1 MANTVDTRIVQME
14 FDNAQFE
21 RGAKQTLKTLEN
33 LDDALAFKTV
43 GDGVKNLSS
52 AMNRLDFTHITTSID
67 SIGKSFTAME
77 AISFGVFERIGNK
90 VGELGM
96 KIADE
101 LLVAQKRAG
110 FGEYELEL
118 GSVQTIRASTG
129 KDFKE
134 IYGYLDQLNK
144 YADQTIYSFKDMTA
158 NIGKFT
164 NAGVDLD
171 IAVKAIQGISNEAAL
186 SGANAQEASRAMYNF
201 SQALSSGVVR
211 LVDWKSIENANMA
224 TVEFKQ
230 TLLDTALELGTV
242 TKQGEDYVSTT
253 TDMNGKISGAF
264 NATKGFNDALSSQW
278 MTSEVLT
285 KALAKYSDET
295 TDIGKRAYAA
305 AQDVKSFSQMMDTLK
320 EAAGS
325 GWSET
330 FRLIFGEFEDAKK
343 LWTGVSNTLGGVVD
357 AFSNLRNHALRY
369 WKQEGGRTKLLNS
382 LIRLWKIF
390 KERIEIIGQTFEES
404 FPAINKTG
412 HILMNLTKRFQRF
425 TKQLKKDMLGNQ
437 EQLGVF
443 KNKWSAFFKDIST
456 IISEVKKLFS
466 TLFPVFSWGLSIAA
480 DAIDRV
486 TGSTTLIQALI
497 IPILEE
503 VNTLATAFAD
513 MFWNFDSGEP
523 LFGIFVDTLKTVF
536 SVMNFGKKIVIS
548 IIKFITKNVDAV
560 YWLADSFRSLGAI
573 VGKVITDII
582 KAFVD
587 VFELDEKSWFAD
599 ITENLATFLRKVAQW
614 VESSDSIVKIF
625 RVIFKVIQAV
635 ITVVKALA
643 RGLSQA
649 LNPFDSA
656 GTEKPLYSFL
666 DGLVLL
672 IDKFIEFITES
683 QIIER
688 SMVGVGKA
696 FKLFGQFIDGLTG
709 NSAFKGILNFFDNIG
724 NAIKSGAIKR
734 GFENLIETI
743 LTGIDKVWGA
753 ITGVDAGDGAAMG
766 PLMTKF
772 TDLQNGINNGDITA
786 ETFGERLRTDLA
798 DAADTATGH
807 IDKLRLFFESL
818 SETIRETRDDIIEIA
833 GYLGGGLATAVTWVG
848 KKVMTESDLKGLEES
863 DNFIA
868 KGWQWL
874 NNVAELEEKNGDK
887 TIGINNLLDQVSTL
901 HEQLADLLPELLDV
915 AKIITMLETGKG
927 VADMGRGILTFAKGI
942 AGFGGSLKTLSL
954 AIKQTGKIWAKAQRT
969 LARATFLTSFAA
981 FLLVILAGIVAITA
995 LIRTSENGGKDL
1007 AAAAAIMVGILG
1019 IMFAFVTIMIQQ
1031 ISKASKDNEKFVD
1044 ALGGIAKVMLSFS
1057 ACIILLAAAF
1067 ALIAKTISSV
1077 PWYVTLTAF
1086 VILAAIF
1093 AAMGVVF
1100 QQFLDV
1106 MRGVAFQKAT
1116 TDKTIGVLNGFAKI
1130 LTSFAASI
1138 LILVLAFG
1146 LLVKIISDNIDDP
1159 KTLGLATAILGG
1171 FIAALMGIVFLISN
1185 MKTKNYSS
1193 MVEASAKMFTS
1204 MGVALLALGVALGL
1218 IGGVV
1223 KEHAD
1228 APEQLFLAVG
1238 LIGLMLLVMAGFL
1251 AILTKM
1257 PANQAKN
1264 FDNASKF
1271 FASMA
1276 LFVIGFAVSFGLM
1289 AEALRRAEENN
1300 VNPWFLL
1307 GALGIMTA
1315 LIAIIAA
1322 IAGSGGMDAGGA
1334 MMIMAV
1340 GVVALAAGF
1349 LIFAK
1354 AMRELAEVDSDKIDS
1369 LIKVF
1374 GKNWLKLIAGGVGLT
1389 VFAAGATAMA
1399 IALIALAGALFLL
1412 GLALQPIMPLL
1423 TMLMDKFQQVG
1434 DTVDKS
1440 TDKLGG
1446 SAKGSLGASIGE
1458 KLGAGLRD
1466 LVKNLKKYAPEI
1478 INDIVT
1484 IMSMVVRAFF
1494 IPLQALGK
1502 GIIDTLSIS
1511 LNYVNDNIGEIL
1523 TPLGGIIS
1531 KLANFLLLYGPMIV
1545 NALAILLVGGIIIVL
1560 GIIEDKAS
1568 ELAAALFSAIAAILE
1583 AFADQLEGENSDRI
1597 AKAVA
1602 RIADG
1607 LMSLIKKTFEAL
1619 SESEMADAGSNLIDA
1634 IVEGIKSAPNKLKKA
1649 FNDALGFEV
1658 FHIAEDPDEDHP
1670 WYYDYNDETGEW
1682 EINQAR
1688 YKKYIASEQIKEE
1701 AEKARAEDER
1711 AKSLSTT
1718 DWDSMTYHPNAEI
1731 DQEELEKNKKE
1742 AREKTEKAGKEL
1754 GDEAGAGFT
1763 SGWAEGISK
1772 YAKGASLSSLTD
1784 SMFSDGT
1791 GATQSFDFSKYMP
1804 SSDKLMDQMSGS
1816 FEGVNMDDI
1825 VAKSNMDTSITTTPV
1840 LNFDSAQYQMD
1851 GQIGDLSDFSG
1862 DSLDIGSFGS
1872 GSYDISQQ
1880 TNEQVNTQWNDETTN
1895 AYNELK
1901 TAVDNLTEMLNG
1913 VVLVDENTKTVT
1925 NIAIDGKTIASATSP
1940 FFDDSMVKK
1949 AGKAAVGVA
1958 TGRK

>member
-52 AMNRLDFTHITTSID
+52 AMNRLDFTHITTSIE

-90 VGELGM
+90 VGDLGM

-118 GSVQTIRASTG
+118 GSVQTIQASTG

-134 IYGYLDQLNK
+134 IYGYLGQLNK

-164 NAGVDLD
+164 NAGVDLAV
-171 IAVKAIQGISNEAAL
+171 AVKDIQGISNEAAL

-230 TLLDTALELGTV
+230 ALLDTALELGTV
-242 TKQGEDYVSTT
+242 TKQGEDYISTT
-253 TDMNGKISGAF
+253 TDMNGKISGTF

-295 TDIGKRAYAA
+295 TDLGKRAYAA

-390 KERIEIIGQTFEES
+390 KERIEIIGQTFEET

-437 EQLGVF
+437 EQLGAF
-443 KNKWSAFFKDIST
+443 KNRWSAFFKDVST

-466 TLFPVFSWGLSIAA
+466 TLFPVLSWGLTIAA

-486 TGSTTLIQALI
+486 AGSTTLIQALI

-523 LFGIFVDTLKTVF
+523 LFVIFVNTLKTVF

-573 VGKVITDII
+573 VGKVVSDII
-582 KAFVD
+582 KAFID

-599 ITENLATFLRKVAQW
+599 ITENLAMFLRKVAQW

-724 NAIKSGAIKR
+724 DTIKSGAIKR
-734 GFENLIETI
+734 GFEDLIKTI

-772 TDLQNGINNGDITA
+772 TDLQNGISNGDITA
-786 ETFGERLRTDLA
+786 ETFGERLRTDLV
-798 DAADTATGH
+798 DAADAATGH

-818 SETIRETRDDIIEIA
+818 SESIRNTRDDIIEIA

-848 KKVMTESDLKGLEES
+848 KKAMTESDLKGLEES

-868 KGWQWL
+868 KGWRWL

-901 HEQLADLLPELLDV
+901 HEQFVALLPELLDV
-915 AKIITMLETGKG
+915 AKIVTTLETGKG

-1031 ISKASKDNEKFVD
+1031 ISKASKDNEQFVD

-1086 VILAAIF
+1086 VILAAMF

-1228 APEQLFLAVG
+1228 SPEQLFLAVG

-1257 PANQAKN
+1257 PANQTKN

-1300 VNPWFLL
+1300 VDPKFIL

-1315 LIAIIAA
+1315 LIAIIAL
-1322 IAGSGGMDAGGA
+1322 IAGSGGMAAGGA

-1349 LIFAK
+1349 FIFAK

-1369 LIKVF
+1369 LIKAF
-1374 GKNWLKLIAGGVGLT
+1374 GKNWLKLIAGGIGLT

-1399 IALIALAGALFLL
+1399 IALIALSGALFLL

-1458 KLGAGLRD
+1458 KIGAGLRD

-1478 INDIVT
+1478 IDDIVT

-1494 IPLQALGK
+1494 IPLQAVGK
-1502 GIIDTLSIS
+1502 GIIDFLVVS
-1511 LNYVNDNIGEIL
+1511 LNYINENIGQIL
-1523 TPLGGIIS
+1523 EPLGAIIT
-1531 KLANFLLLYGPMIV
+1531 KVANFLKLYAPVLAETVALLIFYVFNGAFV
-1545 NALAILLVGGIIIVL
+1545 V
-1560 GIIEDKAS
+1560 
-1568 ELAAALFSAIAAILE
+1568 LAAYAGILAESLYNAIAALLE
-1583 AFADQLEGENSDRI
+1583 AFGDQLTGEKN
-1597 AKAVA
+1597 A
-1602 RIADG
+1602 RIAAAIARIVDG
-1607 LMSLIKKTFEAL
+1607 LFDLIKQTFQAL
-1619 SESEMADAGSNLIDA
+1619 SKTKMAETGANIIDA
-1634 IVEGIKSAPNKLKKA
+1634 IVEGIKAAPNKLKKA
-1649 FNDALGFEV
+1649 LNDALGIDIFDVGEDV
-1658 FHIAEDPDEDHP
+1658 DLSLHAGEIGWKVENGDWVYSEELARIQAEEEKA
-1670 WYYDYNDETGEW
+1670 Y
-1682 EINQAR
+1682 Q
-1688 YKKYIASEQIKEE
+1688 E
-1701 AEKARAEDER
+1701 AERLRRMSEDALAGGGGAKTTVNSPYDTKQMEQAQKDAAEFSKEATKNITDGAQEAIDES
-1711 AKSLSTT
+1711 KPDIGSSIGDFFT
-1718 DWDSMTYHPNAEI
+1718 SMTADNISKI
-1731 DQEELEKNKKE
+1731 DTGALKDKV
-1742 AREKTEKAGKEL
+1742 GGIF
-1754 GDEAGAGFT
+1754 GDITNIVPSSDDLTAGFT
-1763 SGWAEGISK
+1763 NSFSGMPDMSTMTENAG
-1772 YAKGASLSSLTD
+1772 
-1784 SMFSDGT
+1784 
-1791 GATQSFDFSKYMP
+1791 FDT
-1804 SSDKLMDQMSGS
+1804 
-1816 FEGVNMDDI
+1816 NI
-1825 VAKSNMDTSITTTPV
+1825 ICTPV
-1840 LNFDSAQYQMD
+1840 IDGDNMQIMQD
-1851 GQIGDLSDFSG
+1851 GQLSDFAGMEDLST
-1862 DSLDIGSFGS
+1862 IGS

-1880 TNEQVNTQWNDETTN
+1880 TNEQVNTQWNDETTD
-1895 AYNELK
+1895 AYNKLK

-1940 FFDDSMVKK
+1940 FFDTSMVKK

-1958 TGRK
+1958 TGKK

>member
-52 AMNRLDFTHITTSID
+52 AMNRLDFTHITTSIE

-90 VGELGM
+90 VGDLGM

-118 GSVQTIRASTG
+118 GSVQTIQASTG

-134 IYGYLDQLNK
+134 IYGYLGQLNK
-144 YADQTIYSFKDMTA
+144 YADQTIYSFKDMTS

-171 IAVKAIQGISNEAAL
+171 VAVKAIQGISNEAAL

-201 SQALSSGVVR
+201 SQALSSGSVK
-211 LVDWKSIENANMA
+211 LIDWKSIENANMA

-242 TKQGEDYVSTT
+242 KKNGKDYVTT
-253 TDMNGKISGAF
+253 TTNMKGEISDAF
-264 NATKGFNDALSSQW
+264 NATKGFNDALSYQW

-295 TDIGKRAYAA
+295 TDLGKRAYAA

-369 WKQEGGRTKLLNS
+369 WKQEGGRTKFLNS

-390 KERIEIIGQTFEES
+390 KERIEIIGQTFEDA

-437 EQLGVF
+437 EQLGAF
-443 KNKWSAFFKDIST
+443 KNRWSAFFKGIST

-466 TLFPVFSWGLSIAA
+466 TLFPVFAQGLSIAA
-480 DAIDRV
+480 DAIDKV
-486 TGSTTLIQALI
+486 TGSTTLIQTLI

-523 LFGIFVDTLKTVF
+523 LFEIFVDTLKTVF
-536 SVMNFGKKIVIS
+536 SVMNFGKKLVIS
-548 IIKFITKNVDAV
+548 LIKFITKNVNAV
-560 YWLADSFRSLGAI
+560 YWLADSFRSLGTI

-599 ITENLATFLRKVAQW
+599 ITENLAMFLRKVAQW
-614 VESSDSIVKIF
+614 VESSDSIVRIF

-666 DGLVLL
+666 DGLVIL

-696 FKLFGQFIDGLTG
+696 FKLFGQFIDGLTS

-724 NAIKSGAIKR
+724 DAIKSGAIKR

-772 TDLQNGINNGDITA
+772 TDLQNGISNGDITA

-807 IDKLRLFFESL
+807 IDKLRLFFKSL
-818 SETIRETRDDIIEIA
+818 SESIRDTRDDIIEIA

-868 KGWQWL
+868 KGWRWL
-874 NNVAELEEKNGDK
+874 NNVAELEDKNGDK
-887 TIGINNLLDQVSTL
+887 TIGINNLLDQISTL
-901 HEQLADLLPELLDV
+901 HEQFVALLPELLDV
-915 AKIITMLETGKG
+915 AKIVTMLETGKG

-954 AIKQTGKIWAKAQRT
+954 AVKQTGKIWAKAQGT
-969 LARATFLTSFAA
+969 LARATFLTSFAE
-981 FLLVILAGIVAITA
+981 FLLVILTGIVAITA
-995 LIRTSENGGKDL
+995 LIRTSKNGGKDL
-1007 AAAAAIMVGILG
+1007 AAAEVIVIGILG
-1019 IMFAFVTIMIQQ
+1019 IMFAFVTVMIQQ
-1031 ISKASKDNEKFVD
+1031 INKASKDNEKFVD
-1044 ALGGIAKVMLSFS
+1044 ALGGIAKVMISFS

-1067 ALIAKTISSV
+1067 ALMAKVISEV

-1086 VILAAIF
+1086 VILAAMFTAI
-1093 AAMGVVF
+1093 GVVF
-1100 QQFLDV
+1100 QQFIEI
-1106 MRGVAFQKAT
+1106 MRGVAFQAAT
-1116 TDKTIGVLNGFAKI
+1116 NDKTPKMMEGFAKM
-1130 LTSFAASI
+1130 LMSFAAAV
-1138 LILVLAFG
+1138 LILVVSFG
-1146 LLVKIISDNIDDP
+1146 VLVHIVKDNMDD
-1159 KTLGLATAILGG
+1159 KAVWITSIGLFIGILGAMIYTVSKLSSMNMSRTSSAIQATANMFKSMGLG
-1171 FIAALMGIVFLISN
+1171 FIM
-1185 MKTKNYSS
+1185 
-1193 MVEASAKMFTS
+1193 
-1204 MGVALLALGVALGL
+1204 LAVSLGL
-1218 IGGVV
+1218 IAGVV
-1223 KEHAD
+1223 KEHKD
-1228 APEQLFLAVG
+1228 DPETLGIAVTLLVG
-1238 LIGLMLLVMAGFL
+1238 LLAAMAGFMYL
-1251 AILTKM
+1251 LTKM

-1264 FDNASKF
+1264 FDNAAKF

-1276 LFVIGFAVSFGLM
+1276 LFVVGFAVSFGLM

-1300 VNPWFLL
+1300 VDPKFIL

-1315 LIAIIAA
+1315 LIAIIAL
-1322 IAGSGGMDAGGA
+1322 IAGSGGMAAGGA

-1412 GLALQPIMPLL
+1412 GLALQPVMPLL

-1478 INDIVT
+1478 INDIVY

-1494 IPLQALGK
+1494 IPLQAVGK
-1502 GIIDTLSIS
+1502 GIIDFLVVS
-1511 LNYVNDNIGEIL
+1511 LNYINENIGQIL
-1523 TPLGGIIS
+1523 EPLGAIIT
-1531 KLANFLLLYGPMIV
+1531 KVANFLKLYAPILAETVALLIFYVFNGAFV
-1545 NALAILLVGGIIIVL
+1545 V
-1560 GIIEDKAS
+1560 
-1568 ELAAALFSAIAAILE
+1568 LAAYAGILADSLYNAIAALLE
-1583 AFADQLEGENSDRI
+1583 AFGDQLTGEKN
-1597 AKAVA
+1597 A
-1602 RIADG
+1602 RIAAAIARIVDG
-1607 LMSLIKKTFEAL
+1607 LFDLIKQTFKAL
-1619 SESEMADAGSNLIDA
+1619 SKTKMAETGANIIDA
-1634 IVEGIKSAPNKLKKA
+1634 IVEGIKAAPNKLKKA
-1649 FNDALGFEV
+1649 INDALGIDIFDVGEDV
-1658 FHIAEDPDEDHP
+1658 DLSLHAGEIGWKVENGDWVYSEELAKIQAEQEKA
-1670 WYYDYNDETGEW
+1670 Y
-1682 EINQAR
+1682 Q
-1688 YKKYIASEQIKEE
+1688 E
-1701 AEKARAEDER
+1701 AERLRKMSEETLAGGGGSKATVNSPYDTKQMEQAQKDAAEFSKE
-1711 AKSLSTT
+1711 ATKNIT
-1718 DWDSMTYHPNAEI
+1718 DGAQEAIEESKPDIGSSIGDFFTSMTADNISKI
-1731 DQEELEKNKKE
+1731 DTGALKDKVGGIFGDITNIVPSTDEL
-1742 AREKTEKAGKEL
+1742 T
-1754 GDEAGAGFT
+1754 AGFT
-1763 SGWAEGISK
+1763 NSFSGMPDMSTMTENAG
-1772 YAKGASLSSLTD
+1772 
-1784 SMFSDGT
+1784 
-1791 GATQSFDFSKYMP
+1791 FDTN
-1804 SSDKLMDQMSGS
+1804 L
-1816 FEGVNMDDI
+1816 VC
-1825 VAKSNMDTSITTTPV
+1825 TPV
-1840 LNFDSAQYQMD
+1840 ID
-1851 GQIGDLSDFSG
+1851 GDNMQIMQNGQLSDFTGMEDLST
-1862 DSLDIGSFGS
+1862 LGS

-1880 TNEQVNTQWNDETTN
+1880 TNEQVNTKWNDETTN

-1958 TGRK
+1958 TGKK